1 MASNYRS
8 ADSRLSDL
16 ELACSDLKTL
26 LTATA
31 KMEENL
37 QQMDNKFEVID
48 ETLLTASK
56 RVAPI
61 QSLAMASKALETR
74 INRAVTPALALLDN
88 FKLSETIQDKLLDL
102 AETLSSEKSRKKR
115 LKKLVKY
122 VDCVD
127 QLKIAISCICEE
139 GEPVIQR
146 LQEVVEFLSRTKA
159 TDQYRTHRLRETL
172 VTLKAL
178 YETEVDAMRFEG
190 LLDDALLNLQDE
202 YESILEQIKHRNVV
216 DLQAASDKDDRRNEI
231 AIVGSDLGTELEVE
245 LLRRISQT
253 LAADDC
259 LDICID
265 IYVKVRYKRV
275 AKALMRLN
283 PDYLKTHTPE
293 EIDEMPWE
301 SLETAITLWIQ
312 HFELAV
318 KAVLVSEKKLCEQVL
333 GGIMEGLIWPECFA
347 KIADK
352 IMAVF
357 FRFGEA
363 VARSSKEPQKL
374 FKLLE
379 IFDSLEKL
387 KPGFSEVFD
396 GESGTDICT
405 RFRELEKLLVHASS
419 KVFWE
424 FGLQIEGNSD
434 GMPPPPDGSVPKIVR
449 YAVNYLKYLATEN
462 YSIPMAKVLRTEQ
475 IWKAGIL
482 SKPETYE
489 NLLKDAICNIMEA
502 LQRNVESKRSGYN
515 NSSRERDKMGISI
528 PIQHVFRMNTYWY
541 IYMRTRN
548 TELGKL
554 LGDGYMRNNY
564 KVVAEESAYLYQK
577 QSWAPLVR
585 ILEKDD
591 LEEKQSKEEKA
602 AKAALVR
609 VKIEA
614 FMKGLDDISK
624 RHRGFCVIPDV
635 DLREQIRAA
644 TVKLVIPA
652 YTEFVNSFSGLLQGK
667 SYLSPDSVREF
678 LEKVFYGGDGK
689 LKRRGSKDR
698 TGGGSSAMDGVVK
711 DHRRSRSSTSEI

>member
-1 MASNYRS
+1 MGSNYK
-8 ADSRLSDL
+8 AASRLSDL
-16 ELACSDLKTL
+16 ELTRSDLKTL
-26 LTATA
+26 LKATA
-31 KMEENL
+31 KMEESL
-37 QQMDNKFEVID
+37 RKMDNKFEVID
-48 ETLLTASK
+48 ETLLTSSR
-56 RVAPI
+56 RVAPL
-61 QSLAMASKALETR
+61 QSLAMATKALETR

-88 FKLSETIQDKLLDL
+88 FKLSESIQHKLLEL
-102 AETLSSEKSRKKR
+102 SEKMSTEKSMSKR

-127 QLKIAISCICEE
+127 QLKVSIDCICQE

-190 LLDDALLNLQDE
+190 LLDEALLNLQDE
-202 YESILEQIKHRNVV
+202 YESILEQIRHRNVV
-216 DLQAASDKDDRRNEI
+216 ELQAADKDDGGDEMVI
-231 AIVGSDLGTELEVE
+231 MGSDLGTELEVE

-283 PDYLKTHTPE
+283 PEYLKSHTTE

-357 FRFGEA
+357 FRFGEG

-374 FKLLE
+374 FKLLDM
-379 IFDSLEKL
+379 FDSLEKL

-396 GESGTDICT
+396 GESGADICI
-405 RFRELEKLLVHASS
+405 RFRELEKLLIHASS

-424 FGLQIEGNSD
+424 FGLQIEGSSD
-434 GMPPPPDGSVPKIVR
+434 GLPPPPDGSVPKIVR

-462 YSIPMAKVLRTEQ
+462 YSVAMAKVLRTEQ

-482 SKPETYE
+482 SKPETDE
-489 NLLKDAICNIMEA
+489 NLLRDAICNIMEA
-502 LQRNVESKRSGYN
+502 LQRNVEAKRSGYN
-515 NSSRERDKMGISI
+515 NNSREKLGISI
-528 PIQHVFRMNTYWY
+528 PLPHVFAMNTYWY

-554 LGDGYMRNNY
+554 LGDQYLKKNY
-564 KVVAEESAYLYQK
+564 KVVAEESAYMYQK
-577 QSWAPLVR
+577 QAWVPLVR
-585 ILEKDD
+585 ILEQDD
-591 LEEKQSKEEKA
+591 LEKQSKEA
-602 AKAALVR
+602 TVGLVR
-609 VKIEA
+609 LKIEA

-624 RHRGFCVIPDV
+624 RHKGFCVIPEV
-635 DLREQIRAA
+635 DLRQQIRSA

-652 YTEFVNSFSGLLQGK
+652 YTEFLNSFSAALQGK
-667 SYLSPDSVREF
+667 SYLSPESVQEV
-678 LEKVFYGGDGK
+678 LGQVFDDGDGK
-689 LKRRGSKDR
+689 LKRRGSRDR
-698 TGGGSSAMDGVVK
+698 TGGGSSGMDGRIK
-711 DHRRSRSSTSEI
+711 EFRRSRSNTSDS

>member
-1 MASNYRS
+1 MASNYKS

-16 ELACSDLKTL
+16 ELTCSDLKTL
-26 LTATA
+26 LRATA
-31 KMEENL
+31 EMEENL
-37 QQMDNKFEVID
+37 EKMDNKFEVID
-48 ETLLTASK
+48 ETLLTASR
-56 RVAPI
+56 RVAPL

-74 INRAVTPALALLDN
+74 INRAVAPALALLHN

-102 AETLSSEKSRKKR
+102 SEKLLSEKSMKKR

-127 QLKIAISCICEE
+127 QLKIAINCICEE

-190 LLDDALLNLQDE
+190 LLDEALLNLQDE
-202 YESILEQIKHRNVV
+202 YESILEQIRHRNVV
-216 DLQAASDKDDRRNEI
+216 DLQAASDKDDRSDEM
-231 AIVGSDLGTELEVE
+231 AIVGSVLGTELEVE

-253 LAADDC
+253 LSADDC

-293 EIDEMPWE
+293 EIDEIPWE

-333 GGIMEGLIWPECFA
+333 GGIMEGVEGLIWRECFA

-357 FRFGEA
+357 FRFGEG
-363 VARSSKEPQKL
+363 VAQSSKEPQKL
-374 FKLLE
+374 FKLLDM
-379 IFDSLEKL
+379 FDSLEKL
-387 KPGFSEVFD
+387 KAGFSEVFD

-434 GMPPPPDGSVPKIVR
+434 GLPPPPDGSVPKIVR

-462 YSIPMAKVLRTEQ
+462 YSVPMAKVLRTEQ

-482 SKPETYE
+482 SKPETDE
-489 NLLKDAICNIMEA
+489 NLLKNAICNIMEA
-502 LQRNVESKRSGYN
+502 LQRNVESKRSSYN
-515 NSSRERDKMGISI
+515 NNSRDRDKIGISI
-528 PIQHVFRMNTYWY
+528 HMPHVFGMNTYWY

-554 LGDGYMRNNY
+554 LGDGYLRNNY

-585 ILEKDD
+585 ILERDD
-591 LEEKQSKEEKA
+591 LEEHQSKE
-602 AKAALVR
+602 AKAVLVR

-614 FMKGLDDISK
+614 FMKGLGDISK

-644 TVKLVIPA
+644 TVKLVVPA

-667 SYLSPDSVREF
+667 VYLGPDSVQEL
-678 LEKVFYGGDGK
+678 LEKVFDGGDGK

-698 TGGGSSAMDGVVK
+698 TGGESSGMDGGVK
-711 DHRRSRSSTSEI
+711 DYRRSRSSTNDI